1 MFENR
6 GVCRIGLTSLNPM
19 VCQNSQSESEDEK
32 SNPIRSEKM
41 FIKSD
46 PMLKFVIRSKLKLL
60 YTACVSYSMYELWTY
75 YFMIINDM
83 LEIMNLKISRYES
96 DKYCST
102 VSHNYALYSYTSI
115 EKTTSHIV
123 IITMHDLQ
131 LDSQFKTSKSLSLIN
146 LIISASWHIN
156 LTN

>member
-60 YTACVSYSMYELWTY
+60 YTACVSYSMYEL
-75 YFMIINDM
+75 
-83 LEIMNLKISRYES
+83 
-96 DKYCST
+96 
-102 VSHNYALYSYTSI
+102 
-115 EKTTSHIV
+115 
-123 IITMHDLQ
+123 
-131 LDSQFKTSKSLSLIN
+131 
-146 LIISASWHIN
+146 
-156 LTN
+156 